1 MTLSA
6 FSKLVFDAVFNGN
19 SHFLVLFYKLHCS
32 VKECGMFLI
41 VSFLQVTI
49 PSVLAGM

>member
-19 SHFLVLFYKLHCS
+19 SHFVLFYKLHCS
-32 VKECGMFLI
+32 VKECGMFLT